1 MQNTVAELGYAM
13 ATPIQAGSLPFA
25 LAGRDVIGQA
35 QTGSGKTAAFGIPII
50 ERLDPRDGPVQAL
63 VLCPTRELAV
73 QVHEELTR
81 LGKRHELR
89 SVAIYG
95 GDSIGRQ
102 IEELRQGAHIVVAT
116 PGRLGDHIQRRS
128 LTLANVRV
136 CVLDE
141 ADRMLDM
148 GFAPDVERILRQ
160 CPAQRQT
167 LLFSATMPEWVRRLA
182 LRHMHDPETVEIS
195 TRPEIPAEVRQLYV
209 QTTWADK
216 TDAMAQILDQPD
228 VVMALIFVETKRTAD
243 VLQAQLGGRG
253 YQVGLLHGDLTQ
265 RERDRAMQQ
274 FRASHVKYLIATNVA
289 ARGLDIDD
297 ISHVINYDV
306 PLTPDEYLH
315 RVGRTGRAG
324 RAGVAVTLITPSEI
338 LKLRDVEKHARTHI
352 ERATLDEDFPAVV
365 VSAQA

>member
-1 MQNTVAELGYAM
+1 M

-25 LAGRDVIGQA
+25 MAGRDVIGQA

-73 QVHEELTR
+73 QVHDELTR

-160 CPAQRQT
+160 CPAAASDAAVQR
-167 LLFSATMPEWVRRLA
+167 
-182 LRHMHDPETVEIS
+182 D
-195 TRPEIPAEVRQLYV
+195 
-209 QTTWADK
+209 
-216 TDAMAQILDQPD
+216 DAGVGAQ
-228 VVMALIFVETKRTAD
+228 ARA
-243 VLQAQLGGRG
+243 ASHARS
-253 YQVGLLHGDLTQ
+253 
-265 RERDRAMQQ
+265 RDRGDQ
-274 FRASHVKYLIATNVA
+274 H
-289 ARGLDIDD
+289 
-297 ISHVINYDV
+297 
-306 PLTPDEYLH
+306 P
-315 RVGRTGRAG
+315 AG
-324 RAGVAVTLITPSEI
+324 DP
-338 LKLRDVEKHARTHI
+338 
-352 ERATLDEDFPAVV
+352 F
-365 VSAQA
+365 